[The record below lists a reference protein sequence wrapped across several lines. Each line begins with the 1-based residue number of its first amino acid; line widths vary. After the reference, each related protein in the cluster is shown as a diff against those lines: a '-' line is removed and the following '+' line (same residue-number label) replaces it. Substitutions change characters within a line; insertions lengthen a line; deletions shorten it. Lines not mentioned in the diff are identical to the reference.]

1 MTRRRFQV
9 LLVTTVTAYLDVH
22 QCSSMGLT
30 EDERLSVLTMY
41 NIARLKAARG
51 IYFPGNK
58 LPTAKNMRALTWDCE
73 LENLAEK
80 AVFSC
85 PDAET
90 PRKDYAQHF
99 RHMIANVPDKVSALE
114 PIVQPTEDPSEGFTT
129 ESSSVVYNGNSI
141 YRSYANLMRSS
152 TTKMGCSVRVC
163 EGKGVLV
170 QTGICL
176 FNTPEMEKGDKVY
189 EVGKSCETAEECP
202 NGDDVCIGRGL
213 CYRNKFAK
221 RALHLHNKRR
231 SDLALGNVKD
241 KSGKNFPTTAL
252 MSAMEISF
260 NLEAQA
266 LKKARNWEHDPTG
279 FSSHQYSP
287 NDVWTSRIVVQ
298 NAVDEID
305 ALEQALKTW
314 WNQRK
319 LVDDQV
325 KKKLFENAFLQPAV
339 MEFAQM
345 AYGDNNV
352 VGCAADKRGNQYNV
366 VCQYYVG
373 PCGSKLEDCYAPLY
387 VPGPKCQQCYST
399 GRPCSQGMCPG
410 LYGGSYLVFTDMIRF
425 FT

>member
-1 MTRRRFQV
+1 
-9 LLVTTVTAYLDVH
+9 
-22 QCSSMGLT
+22 MGLT

-80 AVFSC
+80 AVYAC

-114 PIVQPTEDPSEGFTT
+114 PIVQPTEDPSGGFTT

-141 YRSYANLMRSS
+141 YRSYANIMRSS
-152 TTKMGCSVRVC
+152 TIKMGCSVQVC

-176 FNTPEMEKGDKVY
+176 FNTPEMEKGEKVY

-202 NGDDVCIGRGL
+202 NGDDVCVGRGL
-213 CYRNKFAK
+213 CYRNKFAR

-231 SDLALGNVKD
+231 SDLAFGNVKD

-252 MSAMEISF
+252 MSAM
-260 NLEAQA
+260 
-266 LKKARNWEHDPTG
+266 
-279 FSSHQYSP
+279 
-287 NDVWTSRIVVQ
+287 
-298 NAVDEID
+298 
-305 ALEQALKTW
+305 ALKTW

-339 MEFAQM
+339 GEFAQM
-345 AYGDNNV
+345 AYDNNNL

-366 VCQYYVG
+366 VCQYYTG
-373 PCGSKLEDCYAPLY
+373 QACYCILA
-387 VPGPKCQQCYST
+387 SFS
-399 GRPCSQGMCPG
+399 RSH
-410 LYGGSYLVFTDMIRF
+410 
-425 FT
+425 